1 MPSYQIVKDVSLMYV
16 NCDKCLELGPLHFG
30 QLLRCDLN
38 QRVQQ
43 IQELLVR

>member
-1 MPSYQIVKDVSLMYV
+1 MPPYQIVKDVPLMYV
-16 NCDKCLELGPLHFG
+16 NCDKRLELSSLHFCE
-30 QLLRCDLN
+30 LLRCHFN

>member
-1 MPSYQIVKDVSLMYV
+1 MPPYQIVKDVPLMYV
-16 NCDKCLELGPLHFG
+16 NCDKRLELCPLHFG
-30 QLLRCDLN
+30 ELLRCDFN

>member
-1 MPSYQIVKDVSLMYV
+1 MPSYQIVKYVPLMYV
-16 NCDKCLELGPLHFG
+16 NCDKRLELGSLHFG
-30 QLLRCDLN
+30 ELLCCDFD

>member
-1 MPSYQIVKDVSLMYV
+1 MPPYQIVKDVPLMYV
-16 NCDKCLELGPLHFG
+16 NCDKRLELGSLHFG
-30 QLLRCDLN
+30 ELLRCDFN